1 MDILDIHVEASQ
13 MLLHEIE
20 NPLNDYRG
28 VMLVTEG
35 LFLSGSSGCFGTQ
48 LPGISLSITINN
60 AWREDVRYT
69 LMKHAWETTTSTHND
84 RNSNFDLLIT
94 VSQPPLSCKD
104 QRIITVYNATHVR
117 LLSYLCPYLHRVS
130 GLSAATTCPQ
140 FISTGTS
147 G

>member
-1 MDILDIHVEASQ
+1 MKVCVFILAFLVVCFA
-13 MLLHEIE
+13 
-20 NPLNDYRG
+20 

-60 AWREDVRYT
+60 
-69 LMKHAWETTTSTHND
+69 
-84 RNSNFDLLIT
+84 